1 MPEDSQ
7 LIKDVA
13 GIVVK
18 DIGSLKTLRQQAQDT
33 LKALKEYVNYAFN
46 SQLNKS
52 SFNKIF
58 TAVKSANAETNS
70 NEKIIETIKSA
81 EEKQNSPSREEA
93 LKQIFQ
99 FQHLLNKTLGQE
111 IVLTWIY
118 IDDNG
123 REKIMTYSSA
133 DEDEIL
139 TKTSGYGGRVSLRQ
153 SVAKKTA
160 RTDLTRYLTSLVE
173 NKETKRKIESHIKV
187 VKALNKYIKN
197 KKRLVST
204 TTTSTNK
211 KGQSYKK
218 SHLFLW
224 WKEAEKR
231 IYGYVNN
238 YGFYYEGYVGALV
251 NYQSHDFENIN
262 DLENKIKILYTKY
275 ILNVNNL
282 AGMWRG
288 DIVTNLFNDNNL
300 NVQLAVKY
308 GNASSQSFSILYR
321 FMRWISEQSDS
332 SLENLSKKGL
342 YSAFYEDLNKNRSR
356 PLGVISTL
364 LRNVKTDITKQLKE
378 DLSQSDINFTIYND
392 DKKNNL
398 TF

>member
-1 MPEDSQ
+1 MTEDSQ
-7 LIKDVA
+7 LIKDITKI
-13 GIVVK
+13 IV
-18 DIGSLKTLRQQAQDT
+18 DTESLKMLKKQAKITLDE
-33 LKALKEYVNYAFN
+33 LKAYVNNTFN
-46 SQLNKS
+46 SKLSKS

-58 TAVKSANAETNS
+58 SSVKSSNAEKKS
-70 NEKIIETIKSA
+70 NREIAEIIKSA
-81 EEKQNSPSREEA
+81 EEEARNKQNQQAR
-93 LKQIFQ
+93 KQILEKIFQ
-99 FQHLLNKTLGQE
+99 FQHLLSTILGQE
-111 IVLTWIY
+111 IVLTWVY
-118 IDDNG
+118 VDDDG
-123 REKIMTYSSA
+123 KEKIMTYSSA
-133 DEDEIL
+133 AEEDIL
-139 TKTSGYGGRVSLRQ
+139 VNSSGYGKVSLRQ
-153 SVAKKTA
+153 SAAKKTTG
-160 RTDLTRYLTSLVE
+160 TDLTRYLQSLVQDEDTKKIIE
-173 NKETKRKIESHIKV
+173 NHIKI
-187 VKALNKYIKN
+187 VKAINDYIKE
-197 KKRLVST
+197 KERLVST

-211 KGQSYKK
+211 KGQSYSK

-251 NYQSHDFENIN
+251 NYQSRDFENTN
-262 DLENKIKILYTKY
+262 DLENKIKVLYTKY

-342 YSAFYEDLNKNRSR
+342 YSAFYEDLNKNRSH

-392 DKKNNL
+392 DKKII
-398 TF
+398 

>member
-1 MPEDSQ
+1 MTEDSQ
-7 LIKDVA
+7 LIKDITKI
-13 GIVVK
+13 IV
-18 DIGSLKTLRQQAQDT
+18 DTESLKMLKKQAKITLDE
-33 LKALKEYVNYAFN
+33 LKAYVNNTFN
-46 SQLNKS
+46 SKLSKS

-58 TAVKSANAETNS
+58 SSVKSSNAEKKS
-70 NEKIIETIKSA
+70 NREIAEIIKSA
-81 EEKQNSPSREEA
+81 EEEARNKQNQQAR
-93 LKQIFQ
+93 KQILEKIFQ
-99 FQHLLNKTLGQE
+99 FQHLLSTILGQE
-111 IVLTWIY
+111 IVLTWVY
-118 IDDNG
+118 VDDDG
-123 REKIMTYSSA
+123 KEKIMTYSSA
-133 DEDEIL
+133 AEEDIL
-139 TKTSGYGGRVSLRQ
+139 VNSSGYGKVSLRQ
-153 SVAKKTA
+153 SAAKKTTG
-160 RTDLTRYLTSLVE
+160 TDLTRYLQSLVQDEDTKKIIE
-173 NKETKRKIESHIKV
+173 NHIKI
-187 VKALNKYIKN
+187 VKAINDYIKE
-197 KKRLVST
+197 KERLVST

-211 KGQSYKK
+211 KGQSYSK
-218 SHLFLW
+218 SHLLLW

-251 NYQSHDFENIN
+251 NYQSRDFENTN
-262 DLENKIKILYTKY
+262 DLENKIKVLYTKY

-342 YSAFYEDLNKNRSR
+342 YSAFYEDLNKNRSH

-392 DKKNNL
+392 DKKII
-398 TF
+398 

>member
-1 MPEDSQ
+1 MTEDSQ
-7 LIKDVA
+7 LIKDITKI
-13 GIVVK
+13 IV
-18 DIGSLKTLRQQAQDT
+18 DTESLKMLKKQAKITLDE
-33 LKALKEYVNYAFN
+33 LKAYVNNTFN
-46 SQLNKS
+46 SKLSKS

-58 TAVKSANAETNS
+58 SSVKSSNAEKKS
-70 NEKIIETIKSA
+70 NREIAEIIKSA
-81 EEKQNSPSREEA
+81 EEEARDKQNQQAR
-93 LKQIFQ
+93 KQILEKIFQ
-99 FQHLLNKTLGQE
+99 FQHLLSTILGQE
-111 IVLTWIY
+111 IVLTWVY
-118 IDDNG
+118 VDDDG
-123 REKIMTYSSA
+123 KEKIMTYSSA
-133 DEDEIL
+133 AEEDIL
-139 TKTSGYGGRVSLRQ
+139 VNSSGYGKVSLRQ
-153 SVAKKTA
+153 SAAKKTTG
-160 RTDLTRYLTSLVE
+160 TDLTRYLQSLVQDEDTKKIIE
-173 NKETKRKIESHIKV
+173 NHIKI
-187 VKALNKYIKN
+187 VKAINDYIKE
-197 KKRLVST
+197 KERLVST

-211 KGQSYKK
+211 KGQSYSK

-251 NYQSHDFENIN
+251 NYQSRDFENTN
-262 DLENKIKILYTKY
+262 DLENKIKVLYTKY

-342 YSAFYEDLNKNRSR
+342 YNAFYEDLNKNRSR
-356 PLGVISTL
+356 PLGIVSTL
-364 LRNVKTDITKQLKE
+364 LKNVKTDITKQLKE
-378 DLSQSDINFTIYND
+378 DLSQSGINLTIYKD
-392 DKKNNL
+392 E
-398 TF
+398 T

>member
-7 LIKDVA
+7 LIKDVT

-18 DIGSLKTLRQQAQDT
+18 NISSLKTLRQQAQDT
-33 LKALKEYVNYAFN
+33 LKALKKYVNYAFN
-46 SQLNKS
+46 SELSKS

-58 TAVKSANAETNS
+58 AAVKSANAETNS

-81 EEKQNSPSREEA
+81 EEKQSSPTREEA
-93 LKQIFQ
+93 LQQIFQ

-139 TKTSGYGGRVSLRQ
+139 TKASGYGRVSLRQ

-160 RTDLTRYLTSLVE
+160 RTDLTRYLISLTE
-173 NKETKRKIESHIKV
+173 NKETKRKIESHVKV

-197 KKRLVST
+197 KKRLIST

-211 KGQSYKK
+211 KGQNYKK

-251 NYQSHDFENIN
+251 NYQSRDFENIN
-262 DLENKIKILYTKY
+262 DLENKIKVLYTKY
-275 ILNVNNL
+275 ILNADNL
-282 AGMWRG
+282 AGMWEG

-300 NVQLAVKY
+300 NIQLAVKY

-321 FMRWISEQSDS
+321 FMRWISEQNDS
-332 SLENLSKKGL
+332 SLENLSKKEL
-342 YSAFYEDLNKNRSR
+342 YNAFYEDINKNRSQ
-356 PLGVISTL
+356 PLGIVSTL
-364 LRNVKTDITKQLKE
+364 LKNVKTDITKQLKE
-378 DLSQSDINFTIYND
+378 DLSQSGINFTIYND
-392 DKKNNL
+392 EK
-398 TF
+398 

>member
-1 MPEDSQ
+1 MSEDSQ
-7 LIKDVA
+7 LIKDVTEI
-13 GIVVK
+13 IVNIDSLK
-18 DIGSLKTLRQQAQDT
+18 ELKKQAQETLKTL
-33 LKALKEYVNYAFN
+33 KKYVNYAFN
-46 SQLNKS
+46 SKLSKS

-58 TAVKSANAETNS
+58 AAVKSTNAETDS
-70 NEKIIETIKSA
+70 TEKIIETIKSA
-81 EEKQNSPSREEA
+81 GEEQSSPTREEA
-93 LKQIFQ
+93 LQQIFQ
-99 FQHLLNKTLGQE
+99 FQHLLSKTLGQK
-111 IVLTWIY
+111 IVLTWVY

-133 DEDEIL
+133 EEDKIL
-139 TKTSGYGGRVSLRQ
+139 TEASGHGRVSLRQ
-153 SVAKKTA
+153 SIAKKTP

-173 NKETKRKIESHIKV
+173 DKKTKKKIESHIKII
-187 VKALNKYIKN
+187 KALNKYIKN
-197 KKRLVST
+197 KKRLVLT

-211 KGQSYKK
+211 KSKN
-218 SHLFLW
+218 HLFLW
-224 WKEAEKR
+224 WKEAEER
-231 IYGYVNN
+231 VYGYVNN

-251 NYQSHDFENIN
+251 NYQSEAFEREGS
-262 DLENKIKILYTKY
+262 LENRIKLLYTKY
-275 ILNVNNL
+275 ILNANNL

-342 YSAFYEDLNKNRSR
+342 YNAFYEDLNKTRTSR
-356 PLGVISTL
+356 PLGIISTL
-364 LRNVKTDITKQLKE
+364 LKNVKTDITKQLKK

-392 DKKNNL
+392 EK
-398 TF
+398 